1 MLSCVSA
8 EKTGTFGSFFEPL
21 VLSKLIKALLNGQ
34 LKFSIVTRNYK
45 KFTDVY
51 TRIANVMLQVMNI
64 R

>member
-1 MLSCVSA
+1 MSA

-21 VLSKLIKALLNGQ
+21 VLSELIKALLNGQ